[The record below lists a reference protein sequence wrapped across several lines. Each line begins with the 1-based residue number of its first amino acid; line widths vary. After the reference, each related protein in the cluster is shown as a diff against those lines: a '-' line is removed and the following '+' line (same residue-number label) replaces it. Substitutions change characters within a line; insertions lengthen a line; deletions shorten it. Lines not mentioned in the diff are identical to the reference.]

1 MLSQPGQDHLAG
13 VASSLEVTDNAPYMI
28 NPVLAPPHSAV
39 PPHRFPIIKEPKR
52 TANAFYGARRAF
64 LATHERKAK
73 LAIRLQEA
81 TWASKEKDM
90 LWKYRQEIA
99 RLTENIKLRDDE
111 YLRRQNKPHP
121 KPSEYF
127 PTPTTGMRQTTAI
140 PRERQC
146 SLYPRNRT
154 CYFGE

>member
-1 MLSQPGQDHLAG
+1 MLRGSVQDPLAG
-13 VASSLEVTDNAPYMI
+13 VVGALEPDGNAPYMI
-28 NPVLAPPHSAV
+28 SPVHPQPHFS
-39 PPHRFPIIKEPKR
+39 IKEPTR
-52 TANAFYGARRAF
+52 TTNAFYGARRAF

-73 LAIRLQEA
+73 LAIRLEEDM
-81 TWASKEKDM
+81 WASKERDL

-121 KPSEYF
+121 KPREYF
-127 PTPTTGMRQTTAI
+127 PPSTTGMRQTPAL

-154 CYFGE
+154 SYFGG